1 MGVSQ
6 VLLVT
11 VVALFAC
18 SDFAGVVEAYPIKRS
33 AVTSTDTLTHGHSI
47 VAGGRSLRV
56 EQTTN
61 VEDGD
66 SEERVNL
73 WTKISKPVK
82 LKLWRWR
89 GKSDD
94 FVKSELGMKALS
106 GAALKA
112 HPNYRTYLNFKLGKW
127 YRNEKLT
134 TLGAWERLKLSD
146 IPVDKLRSTD
156 DYMIYVRYVNI
167 FDDNAMRAVKAKRK
181 TPPLVSTNFD
191 SEASKLEMFERAWIW
206 GVTKRSDDYVL
217 TALGMKEVS
226 EEEVLHHANFGYY
239 YIYMKTSLEM
249 TYLKG

>member
-18 SDFAGVVEAYPIKRS
+18 SDLAGAVETDPIKRS
-33 AVTSTDTLTHGHSI
+33 AVTLTDTLTHDHSI

-134 TLGAWERLKLSD
+134 TLGAWERLCNGLTE
-146 IPVDKLRSTD
+146 PVTD
-156 DYMIYVRYVNI
+156 VHC
-167 FDDNAMRAVKAKRK
+167 
-181 TPPLVSTNFD
+181 SC
-191 SEASKLEMFERAWIW
+191 
-206 GVTKRSDDYVL
+206 
-217 TALGMKEVS
+217 
-226 EEEVLHHANFGYY
+226 EEVGKMN
-239 YIYMKTSLEM
+239 SN
-249 TYLKG
+249 